1 MAEPAYLTPKGLEKL
16 KIEFAELVNLR
27 RKEVAER
34 IQRAKQMGGAIENG
48 EYDEAKNDQAFIE
61 GRIIDLEQLISTA
74 VIIDRSSTPLDEVGV
89 GSTVTVMDDKGKTF
103 NYKIIGSTEAN
114 PSRGTISNV
123 SPIGQALLGGKV
135 GQVAEVN
142 IPAGTVKLEIIA
154 IS

>member
-1 MAEPAYLTPKGLEKL
+1 MAGPSYLTPKGLEKL
-16 KIEFAELVNLR
+16 KAELGKLVGFR
-27 RKEVAER
+27 RQEVAER
-34 IQRAKQMGGAIENG
+34 IQRAKQMGGTVENG
-48 EYDEAKNDQAFIE
+48 EYDEAKNEQAFIG
-61 GRIIDLEQLISTA
+61 GRIIDIEQLISTA

-114 PSRGTISNV
+114 PSHGTISNV

-142 IPAGTVKLEIIA
+142 IPAGTVKLEIVA